1 MFLLLGS
8 AGWTSEV
15 QTGVTESH
23 FLSLEGLGGWKLRFI
38 CNSTVDA
45 NGACDTKGLWMQP
58 RHLLQDYFDISKL
71 SISSLR
77 GHKFLVF
84 ILPCLSPSPD
94 TLARGRLSR
103 TFCFQPCL
111 YSAMVS
117 ILVVPPAD
125 KGGGNVFMPCFGVPW
140 CSLSRGYVLPP
151 QPPWLHSPPMLLWP
165 QESLPSDPWVI
176 LWHRIFVSLSIS
188 KNIYSCSTSNCDWL
202 SRIWKTKGPW

>member
-1 MFLLLGS
+1 MG
-8 AGWTSEV
+8 
-15 QTGVTESH
+15 
-23 FLSLEGLGGWKLRFI
+23 GLGGWKSRFI

-45 NGACDTKGLWMQP
+45 KGACDTKGLWMQP

-117 ILVVPPAD
+117 LLVVPPAD

-140 CSLSRGYVLPP
+140 CSLSCGYVDMFYHPSHLGCTHLPCFCGHKEVFP
-151 QPPWLHSPPMLLWP
+151 
-165 QESLPSDPWVI
+165 VI
-176 LWHRIFVSLSIS
+176 P
-188 KNIYSCSTSNCDWL
+188 
-202 SRIWKTKGPW
+202 G